1 MPHVTN
7 FSHISCGLGSTT
19 VRASGRDFLSAFGPV
34 IYAVKVKGGL
44 VKIGYTSNV
53 RNRVQSLG
61 LGKKALLAMLLNGT
75 FEEERAIHARLQGHA
90 VKGREWYSATD
101 PDVVAIVNEM
111 RAEMGLEPTE
121 RI

>member
-1 MPHVTN
+1 MPHISN
-7 FSHISCGLGSTT
+7 FGD
-19 VRASGRDFLSAFGPV
+19 SGRDFMSLLGPA
-34 IYAVKVKGGL
+34 IYAVKVRGGL

-61 LGKKALLAMLLNGT
+61 VGTEAMLAMLLNGT
-75 FEEERAIHARLQGHA
+75 FEEERAIHARLRGHA